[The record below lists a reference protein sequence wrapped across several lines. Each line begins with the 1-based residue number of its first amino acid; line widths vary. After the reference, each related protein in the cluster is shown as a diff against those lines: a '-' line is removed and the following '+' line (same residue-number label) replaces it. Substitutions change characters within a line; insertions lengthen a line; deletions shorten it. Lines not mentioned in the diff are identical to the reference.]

1 MNKDIIR
8 VLFALLMITSCT
20 ANDQK
25 KEASIDLIKNPLTA
39 EKNAKE
45 LLMPKIKLES
55 DVYDFLEI
63 KQGESVSTEFILNN
77 IGDAPLLIRSAK
89 GSCGCTVP
97 EWPREPILA
106 GESATIKVTFNSAG
120 KKGRQN
126 KTITL
131 VTNTIPNTKVL
142 RIIGNVLVLE
152 NK

>member
-1 MNKDIIR
+1 MNKKIIR
-8 VLFALLMITSCT
+8 IFFALLMITACT

-45 LLMPKIKLES
+45 LLMPEIKLES
-55 DVYDFLEI
+55 DVYDFLELQ
-63 KQGESVSTEFILNN
+63 QGQSVSTEFIIKN
-77 IGDAPLLIRSAK
+77 IGKAPLLIRSAK

-97 EWPREPILA
+97 EWPREPVSA
-106 GESATIKVTFNSAG
+106 GETATIKVTFNSAG

-131 VTNTIPNTKVL
+131 VTNAIPNTKVL
-142 RIIGNVLVLE
+142 RIIGNVLVPE